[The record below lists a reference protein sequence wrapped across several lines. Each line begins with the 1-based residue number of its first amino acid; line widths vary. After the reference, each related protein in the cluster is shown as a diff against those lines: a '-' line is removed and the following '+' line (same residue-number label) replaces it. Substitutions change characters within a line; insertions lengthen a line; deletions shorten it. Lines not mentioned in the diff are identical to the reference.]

1 MTLYAQLS
9 QDQKRALNHLAAK
22 LALNMS
28 GMNLFLSLA
37 TDSKRR
43 LRRRLEPLLRPP
55 LLPPFLG

>member
-9 QDQKRALNHLAAK
+9 QDQKRQLNHLATQ

-43 LRRRLEPLLRPP
+43 LRRRLEALLQPP